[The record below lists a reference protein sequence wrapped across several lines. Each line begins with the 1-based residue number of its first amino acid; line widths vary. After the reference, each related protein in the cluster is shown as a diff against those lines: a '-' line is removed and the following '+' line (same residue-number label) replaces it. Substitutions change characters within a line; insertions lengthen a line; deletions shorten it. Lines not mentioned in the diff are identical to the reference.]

1 MLDFYNV
8 YCYNIITALC
18 GGNFVIFGV
27 KMGYSAD
34 KSLKMLE
41 LDKILQLL
49 SNEATLDDAKE
60 LSLNI
65 KPDTDIKAVKKQ
77 LTATNDAYVFL
88 AKYQAPTFG
97 SAVNVASPL
106 RRAAASAVL
115 STGELLDIAET
126 LRVIRGLK
134 SWRENCLNIG
144 ETSIDFLFEGLF
156 PNKYLE
162 DKITFAIKGENQ
174 ISDNASP
181 TLYDIRRKIVS
192 RSEKIKSILDKIVKG
207 NSAKYLQEAIVTQR
221 DGRYVVPLKVENK
234 GQVAGIVHDISST
247 GSTLF
252 VEPMAVVETNN
263 EIRVLKLREQEEID
277 RILAELSAEAGSF
290 ADSIIN
296 SYNCVIE
303 LNLIFAKAK
312 LGYKMKATLPE
323 INDKGQVYLKN
334 ARHPLINYKQVVP
347 ITVELGKSFNSI
359 VITGPNTG
367 GKTVTLK
374 TVGLL
379 TLMTMCGLLIPVDDG
394 STVAVFSKI
403 FADIG
408 DEQSIEQS
416 LSTFS
421 SHIVNIISILENADD
436 NSLVLLDELC
446 AGTDPIEGAALA
458 KVILMRLACFGTRVL
473 VTTHYPELKS
483 YAIDTAGVEIASCE
497 FDVATLRP
505 TYKLILG
512 LPGRSNAFAISK
524 RLGMPEDLIEQVKN
538 EVTDE
543 DMRFERVVATLER
556 ARHDAET
563 EREKASKLRRELEK
577 SRNRAEQ
584 LELELESKQNKLME
598 QTRQKANDIVE
609 MARYKSS
616 LLLNELEEMKKS
628 INAQNAAQM
637 LEKARQ
643 GYKTTLNELEDTA
656 NPVEENKAVGQ
667 AVTKVN
673 KGDIVLV
680 ADIGRDATVID
691 VKPDKKQA
699 YVMSG
704 AIKMWVSFD
713 NLRLK
718 KKNAPTTEG
727 KKTRKV
733 TGMMSRAQRQVSGE
747 IDIRGMASDEALL
760 ELDRYID
767 NALVSGLET
776 IRIIHGKGT
785 GVLRQS
791 VGAHLRSHKAIKT
804 FRLGT
809 FGEGENGVTVAE
821 FK

>member
-1 MLDFYNV
+1 MLKKA
-8 YCYNIITALC
+8 IKT
-18 GGNFVIFGV
+18 
-27 KMGYSAD
+27 
-34 KSLKMLE
+34 LE

-49 SNEATLDDAKE
+49 SNEATLEDSKE
-60 LSLNI
+60 QSLKI
-65 KPDTDIKAVKKQ
+65 KPDTDINEVRRQ
-77 LTATNDAYVFL
+77 LNATNDAYSFML
-88 AKYQAPTFG
+88 KYQAPSFG

-106 RRAAASAVL
+106 RRAAAAAVL

-126 LRVIRGLK
+126 LRVIRSLK
-134 SWRENCLNIG
+134 SWRGDCLNMS
-144 ETSIDFLFEGLF
+144 ETSIDYLFDGLY

-174 ISDNASP
+174 ISDNASQ

-192 RSEKIKSILDKIVKG
+192 KSEKIKDILDKIVRG
-207 NSAKYLQEAIVTQR
+207 NTAKYLQEAIVTQR

-234 GQVAGIVHDISST
+234 GQLSGIVHDISST

-252 VEPMAVVETNN
+252 VEPMSVVETNN

-277 RILAELSAEAGSF
+277 RILAELSAESGNF

-296 SYNCVIE
+296 SYNCLVE
-303 LNLIFAKAK
+303 LNLIFAKAR
-312 LGYKMKATLPE
+312 LAFKMKATLPQ

-359 VITGPNTG
+359 IITGPNTG

-379 TLMTMCGLLIPVDDG
+379 TLMTMCGMLIPADDG
-394 STVAVFSKI
+394 SNVAVFSKV

-421 SHIVNIISILENADD
+421 SHIVNIISILDKADD
-436 NSLVLLDELC
+436 DSLVLLDELC

-458 KVILMRLACFGTRVL
+458 KVILMRLAAFGTRVL

-483 YAIDTAGVEIASCE
+483 YAIDTKGVEIASCE
-497 FDVATLRP
+497 FDVATLKP

-512 LPGRSNAFAISK
+512 LPGRSNAFAISQ
-524 RLGMPEDLIEQVKN
+524 RLGMPLDLIEEVKKQVT
-538 EVTDE
+538 ED
-543 DMRFERVVATLER
+543 DMRFERVVATLEN
-556 ARHDAET
+556 ARHKAE
-563 EREKASKLRRELEK
+563 EEQRKASKIRAELEK

-584 LELELESKQNKLME
+584 LENELELKQKKLME

-609 MARYKSS
+609 IARYKSS
-616 LLLNELEEMKKS
+616 LLLNELEEIKKS
-628 INAQNAAQM
+628 LNAENAAKL

-643 GYKTTLNELEDTA
+643 GYKSALNELEDTA
-656 NPVEENKAVGQ
+656 NPVEANKVKGEI
-667 AVTKVN
+667 VTSVN

-680 ADIGRDATVID
+680 ADLGKEAEVID
-691 VKPDKKQA
+691 VKLDKKQA
-699 YVMSG
+699 QVMSG
-704 AIKMWVSFD
+704 AIKMWVNFED
-713 NLRLK
+713 LRYSKLK
-718 KKNAPTTEG
+718 KSAPQPQ
-727 KKTRKV
+727 KTRRV
-733 TGMMSRAQRQVSGE
+733 SGMISNAQRQVSGE
-747 IDIRGMASDEALL
+747 VDIRGMASDEALI

-767 NALVSGLET
+767 NALVSGLES

-785 GVLRQS
+785 GVLRKNVQT
-791 VGAHLRSHKAIKT
+791 HLRSHKAVKT

-809 FGEGENGVTVAE
+809 FGEGENGVTIAE
-821 FK
+821 LK

>member
-1 MLDFYNV
+1 
-8 YCYNIITALC
+8 
-18 GGNFVIFGV
+18 
-27 KMGYSAD
+27 MGYNFTKAI
-34 KSLKMLE
+34 KTLE

-49 SNEATLDDAKE
+49 SNEATLEDAKE
-60 LSLNI
+60 MSLKIEPSNNVNEVNR
-65 KPDTDIKAVKKQ
+65 T
-77 LTATNDAYVFL
+77 LNATNDAYLFL
-88 AKYQAPTFG
+88 AKYQAPSFG

-126 LRVIRGLK
+126 LRIIRSLK
-134 SWRENCLNIG
+134 NWREDCLNMG
-144 ETSIDFLFEGLF
+144 ETSIDYLFDGLY
-156 PNKYLE
+156 PIKHIE

-181 TLYDIRRKIVS
+181 ALYDIRRKIVS
-192 RSEKIKSILDKIVKG
+192 RSEKIKDILDKIVKG
-207 NSAKYLQEAIVTQR
+207 NTAKYLQEAIVTQR

-234 GQVAGIVHDISST
+234 GQLTGIVHDVSST

-252 VEPMAVVETNN
+252 VEPMSVVETNN

-277 RILAELSAEAGSF
+277 RILAELSAEAGNF
-290 ADSIIN
+290 ADTIIK

-312 LGYKMKATLPE
+312 LAYKMKATKPE
-323 INDKGQVYLKN
+323 INIKGQVYLKN
-334 ARHPLINYKQVVP
+334 ARHPLINYKKVVP
-347 ITVELGKSFNSI
+347 ITVELGKNYNSI
-359 VITGPNTG
+359 IITGPNTG

-394 STVAVFSKI
+394 SNIAVFSKV

-436 NSLVLLDELC
+436 DSLVLLDELC

-458 KVILMRLACFGTRVL
+458 KVILMRLSAYGTRVL

-483 YAIDTAGVEIASCE
+483 YAIDTDGVEIASCE
-497 FDVATLRP
+497 FDVATLKP
-505 TYKLILG
+505 TYKLIIG
-512 LPGRSNAFAISK
+512 LPGRSNAFAISQ
-524 RLGMPEDLIEQVKN
+524 RLGMPLDLIEEVKN
-538 EVTDE
+538 QVTDE
-543 DMRFERVVATLER
+543 DMRFERVVATLEK
-556 ARHDAET
+556 ARHEAEA
-563 EREKASKLRRELEK
+563 EREKATKLRHELEI
-577 SRNRAEQ
+577 SRNNAEQ
-584 LELELESKQNKLME
+584 LESELEAKQKKIME
-598 QTRQKANDIVE
+598 QTREKANSIVE
-609 MARYKSS
+609 IARYKSS
-616 LLLNELEEMKKS
+616 LLLNELEEMKKTL
-628 INAQNAAQM
+628 NAENAAKL
-637 LEKARQ
+637 LEKARI
-643 GYKTTLNELEDTA
+643 GYKSTLKELEDTT
-656 NPVEENKAVGQ
+656 NPVEENSVKGEAV
-667 AVTKVN
+667 KSVN
-673 KGDIVLV
+673 KGDIVIV
-680 ADIGRDATVID
+680 ADLGRDATVID
-691 VKPDKKQA
+691 VKLDKKQA

-704 AIKMWVSFD
+704 SIKLWVGFD

-718 KKNAPTTEG
+718 RKNAPTTEI
-727 KKTRKV
+727 KKTRRV
-733 TGMMSRAQRQVSGE
+733 TGMMSRANRQVSGE

-760 ELDRYID
+760 ELDKYID

-785 GVLRQS
+785 GVLRNS
-791 VGAHLRSHKAIKT
+791 VQAHLRSHKAVKS

-809 FGEGENGVTVAE
+809 FGEGENGVTIAE
-821 FK
+821 LN

>member
-1 MLDFYNV
+1 MQ
-8 YCYNIITALC
+8 NIRKA
-18 GGNFVIFGV
+18 V
-27 KMGYSAD
+27 KT
-34 KSLKMLE
+34 LE

-49 SNEATLDDAKE
+49 SLEATLEDAKE
-60 LSLNI
+60 LSVKLEP
-65 KPDTDIKAVKKQ
+65 KTDIYEVKRD
-77 LTATNDAYVFL
+77 LNATNDAYLFM
-88 AKYQAPTFG
+88 AKYQAPSFG

-126 LRVIRGLK
+126 LRVIRSLK
-134 SWRENCLNIG
+134 SWREDCLNMG
-144 ETSIDFLFEGLF
+144 ETSIDFLFDGLY

-181 TLYDIRRKIVS
+181 ALYDIRRKIVS
-192 RSEKIKSILDKIVKG
+192 RSEKIKDILDKIVRG
-207 NSAKYLQEAIVTQR
+207 NTAKYLQEAIVTQR
-221 DGRYVVPLKVENK
+221 DGRYVVPLKAENK

-252 VEPMAVVETNN
+252 VEPMSVVETNN

-277 RILAELSAEAGSF
+277 RILAELSNEVGNF
-290 ADSIIN
+290 ADSIIS
-296 SYNCVIE
+296 SYNCLIE

-312 LGYKMKATLPE
+312 LGYKMKATLPK
-323 INDKGQVYLKN
+323 INNKGQVYLKN

-347 ITVELGKSFNSI
+347 ITVELGKEFNSI

-394 STVAVFSKI
+394 SDIAVFSKV

-436 NSLVLLDELC
+436 DSLVLLDELC

-458 KVILMRLACFGTRVL
+458 KGILMRLASYGTRVL

-483 YAIDTAGVEIASCE
+483 YAIDTKGVQIASCE
-497 FDVATLRP
+497 FDVATLKP

-512 LPGRSNAFAISK
+512 LPGRSNAFAISR
-524 RLGMPEDLIEQVKN
+524 RLGMPTDLIEQVKSQ
-538 EVTDE
+538 VTDE
-543 DMRFERVVATLER
+543 DMRFERVVATLEN
-556 ARHDAET
+556 ARRKAE
-563 EREKASKLRRELEK
+563 EEEQRSRKLRIDLEK
-577 SRNRAEQ
+577 SRQKAEQ
-584 LELELESKQNKLME
+584 IETELLLKQKKLME
-598 QTRQKANDIVE
+598 QTREKANTIIE
-609 MARYKSS
+609 IARNKSS
-616 LLLNELEEMKKS
+616 FLLNELEEMKKTL
-628 INAQNAAQM
+628 NAENSAK
-637 LEKARQ
+637 LLDKARQ
-643 GYKTTLNELEDTA
+643 NFKSTLNELENTA
-656 NPVEENKAVGQ
+656 NPVEEAKAKGEVPES
-667 AVTKVN
+667 VN
-673 KGDIVLV
+673 KGDVVLV
-680 ADIGRDATVID
+680 ADLGRDATVID
-691 VKPDKKQA
+691 VKEGKKQA

-704 AIKMWVSFD
+704 SIKMWVGFE

-718 KKNAPTTEG
+718 RKNAPSTEI

-733 TGMMSRAQRQVSGE
+733 TGMMSRAHRQVSGE
-747 IDIRGMASDEALL
+747 IDIRGMASDEAIL
-760 ELDRYID
+760 ELDKYID

-785 GVLRQS
+785 GVLRNS
-791 VGAHLRSHKAIKT
+791 VQTHLRSHKAVKS

-809 FGEGENGVTVAE
+809 FGEGENGVTIAE
-821 FK
+821 LN

>member
-1 MLDFYNV
+1 MQ
-8 YCYNIITALC
+8 NIRKA
-18 GGNFVIFGV
+18 V
-27 KMGYSAD
+27 KT
-34 KSLKMLE
+34 LE

-49 SNEATLDDAKE
+49 SNEATLEDAKE
-60 LSLNI
+60 LSVRLEP
-65 KPDTDIKAVKKQ
+65 KTDILEVKRD
-77 LTATNDAYVFL
+77 LGATNDAYLFM
-88 AKYQAPTFG
+88 AKYQAPSFG

-126 LRVIRGLK
+126 LRVIRSLK
-134 SWRENCLNIG
+134 SWREDCLNMG
-144 ETSIDFLFEGLF
+144 ETSIDFLFDGLY

-181 TLYDIRRKIVS
+181 ALYDIRRKIVS
-192 RSEKIKSILDKIVKG
+192 RSEKIKDILDKIVRG
-207 NSAKYLQEAIVTQR
+207 NTAKYLQEAIVTQR
-221 DGRYVVPLKVENK
+221 DGRYVVPLKAENK

-252 VEPMAVVETNN
+252 VEPMSVVETNN

-277 RILAELSAEAGSF
+277 RILAELSAEAGNF
-290 ADSIIN
+290 ADSIIS
-296 SYNCVIE
+296 SYNCLIE

-312 LGYKMKATLPE
+312 LAYKMKATKPQ
-323 INDKGQVYLKN
+323 INNKGQVYLKN
-334 ARHPLINYKQVVP
+334 ARHPLINYKQAVP
-347 ITVELGKSFNSI
+347 ITVELGKEFNSI
-359 VITGPNTG
+359 IITGPNTG

-394 STVAVFSKI
+394 SDIAVFSKI

-436 NSLVLLDELC
+436 DSLVLLDELC

-458 KVILMRLACFGTRVL
+458 KGILMRLASYGTKVL

-483 YAIDTAGVEIASCE
+483 YAIDTAGVQIASCE
-497 FDVATLRP
+497 FDVATLKP

-512 LPGRSNAFAISK
+512 LPGRSNAFAISQ
-524 RLGMPEDLIEQVKN
+524 RLGMPEDLIESVKSQI
-538 EVTDE
+538 TDD
-543 DMRFERVVATLER
+543 DMRFERVVMVLEN
-556 ARHDAET
+556 ARRKAE
-563 EREKASKLRRELEK
+563 EEEQRSRKLRIELEK
-577 SRNRAEQ
+577 SRQRAEQ
-584 LELELESKQNKLME
+584 LENELLLKQKKIME
-598 QTRQKANDIVE
+598 QTREKANTIIE
-609 MARYKSS
+609 IARNKSS
-616 LLLNELEEMKKS
+616 LLLNQLEEMKKTL
-628 INAQNAAQM
+628 NAENSAK
-637 LEKARQ
+637 LLDKARQ
-643 GYKTTLNELEDTA
+643 NFKSTLTELENTA
-656 NPVEENKAVGQ
+656 NPVEEAKAKGEIP
-667 AVTKVN
+667 KSVN

-680 ADIGRDATVID
+680 ADLGRDATVID

-704 AIKMWVSFD
+704 SIKMWVD
-713 NLRLK
+713 LENLRLK
-718 KKNAPTTEG
+718 RKNAPSTEV

-733 TGMMSRAQRQVSGE
+733 TGMMSRANRQVSGE
-747 IDIRGMASDEALL
+747 IDIRGMASDEAIL
-760 ELDRYID
+760 ELDKYID
-767 NALVSGLET
+767 NALVSGLEI

-785 GVLRQS
+785 GVLRSS
-791 VGAHLRSHKAIKT
+791 VQTHLRSHKAVKS

-809 FGEGENGVTVAE
+809 FGEGENGVTIAE
-821 FK
+821 LN

>member
-1 MLDFYNV
+1 M
-8 YCYNIITALC
+8 YNISKS
-18 GGNFVIFGV
+18 V
-27 KMGYSAD
+27 KT
-34 KSLKMLE
+34 LE
-41 LDKILQLL
+41 LDKILRLL
-49 SNEATLDDAKE
+49 CNEATLEDAKE
-60 LSLNI
+60 RSLNI
-65 KPDTDIKAVKKQ
+65 KPLTNINEVKRE
-77 LTATNDAYVFL
+77 LNATNDAYTFM
-88 AKYQAPTFG
+88 AKYQAPSFG

-106 RRAAASAVL
+106 RRAGASAVL

-126 LRVIRGLK
+126 LRVIRSLK
-134 SWRENCLNIG
+134 AWREDCLNMG
-144 ETSIDFLFEGLF
+144 ETSINYLFEGLF

-162 DKITFAIKGENQ
+162 DKITFAIMGENQ

-192 RSEKIKSILDKIVKG
+192 RSEKIKDILDKIVRG
-207 NSAKYLQEAIVTQR
+207 NTAKYLQEAIVTQR

-234 GQVAGIVHDISST
+234 GQLAGIVHDISST

-252 VEPMAVVETNN
+252 IEPMSVVETNN
-263 EIRVLKLREQEEID
+263 EIRVLKLREQEEIE
-277 RILAELSAEAGSF
+277 RILAELSAEAGNF

-296 SYNCVIE
+296 SYNCVVE

-312 LGYKMKATLPE
+312 LAYKMKATLPKINNKGE
-323 INDKGQVYLKN
+323 IYLKN

-347 ITVELGKSFNSI
+347 ISVELGKNYNSI
-359 VITGPNTG
+359 IITGPNTG

-394 STVAVFSKI
+394 SNVAIFSKI

-421 SHIVNIISILENADD
+421 SHIVNIISILENADYD
-436 NSLVLLDELC
+436 SLVLLDELC

-458 KVILMRLACFGTRVL
+458 KAILMRLSAYGTRVL

-483 YAIDTAGVEIASCE
+483 YAIDTDGVEIASCE
-497 FDVATLRP
+497 FDVATLKP

-512 LPGRSNAFAISK
+512 LPGRSNAFAISQ
-524 RLGMPEDLIEQVKN
+524 RLGMPEDLIEEVKN
-538 EVTDE
+538 LVTDE
-543 DMRFERVVATLER
+543 DMRFERVVKTLEK
-556 ARHDAET
+556 ARHEAEA
-563 EREKASKLRRELEK
+563 EREKAVKLRSELEK

-584 LELELESKQNKLME
+584 LESELESKQKKIME
-598 QTRQKANDIVE
+598 QAREKANNIIE
-609 MARYKSS
+609 IAHYKSS
-616 LLLNELEEMKKS
+616 LLLNELEEMKKAL
-628 INAQNAAQM
+628 NAENAAK
-637 LEKARQ
+637 LLDKARQ
-643 GYKTTLNELEDTA
+643 GYKSTLKELQDTA
-656 NPVEENKAVGQ
+656 NPVEENTIKGE
-667 AVTKVN
+667 AVTTVN
-673 KGDIVLV
+673 KGDIVIV
-680 ADIGRDATVID
+680 ADLGRDATVID
-691 VKPDKKQA
+691 VKNDKKQA

-718 KKNAPTTEG
+718 KKNAPSTEV

-733 TGMMSRAQRQVSGE
+733 TGMMSRANRQVSGE
-747 IDIRGMASDEALL
+747 IDIRGMASDEAIL
-760 ELDRYID
+760 ELDKYID

-776 IRIIHGKGT
+776 VRIIHGKGT

-791 VGAHLRSHKAIKT
+791 VQAHLRSHKAVKS

-809 FGEGENGVTVAE
+809 FGEGENGVTIAE
-821 FK
+821 LS

>member
-1 MLDFYNV
+1 M
-8 YCYNIITALC
+8 YNISKS
-18 GGNFVIFGV
+18 V
-27 KMGYSAD
+27 KT
-34 KSLKMLE
+34 LE
-41 LDKILQLL
+41 LDKILRLL
-49 SNEATLDDAKE
+49 CNEATLEDAKE
-60 LSLNI
+60 RSLNI
-65 KPDTDIKAVKKQ
+65 KPLTNINEVKRE
-77 LTATNDAYVFL
+77 LNATNDAYTFM
-88 AKYQAPTFG
+88 AKYQAPSFG

-106 RRAAASAVL
+106 RRAGASAVL

-126 LRVIRGLK
+126 LRVIRSLK
-134 SWRENCLNIG
+134 AWREDCLNMG
-144 ETSIDFLFEGLF
+144 ETSINYLFEGLF

-192 RSEKIKSILDKIVKG
+192 RSEKIKDILDKIVRG
-207 NSAKYLQEAIVTQR
+207 NTAKYLQEAIVTQR

-234 GQVAGIVHDISST
+234 GQLAGIVHDISST

-252 VEPMAVVETNN
+252 IEPMSVVEANN
-263 EIRVLKLREQEEID
+263 EIRVLKLREQEEIE
-277 RILAELSAEAGSF
+277 RILAELSAEAGNF

-296 SYNCVIE
+296 SYNCVVE

-312 LGYKMKATLPE
+312 LAYKMKATLPKINNKGE
-323 INDKGQVYLKN
+323 IYLKN

-347 ITVELGKSFNSI
+347 ISVELGKNYNSI
-359 VITGPNTG
+359 IITGPNTG

-394 STVAVFSKI
+394 SNVAIFSKI

-421 SHIVNIISILENADD
+421 SHIVNIISILENADYD
-436 NSLVLLDELC
+436 SLVLLDELC

-458 KVILMRLACFGTRVL
+458 KAILMRLSAYGTRVL

-483 YAIDTAGVEIASCE
+483 YAIDTDGVEIASCE
-497 FDVATLRP
+497 FDVATLKP

-512 LPGRSNAFAISK
+512 LPGRSNAFAISQ
-524 RLGMPEDLIEQVKN
+524 RLGMPEDLIEEVKN
-538 EVTDE
+538 LVTDE
-543 DMRFERVVATLER
+543 DMRFERVVKTLEK
-556 ARHDAET
+556 ARHEAEA
-563 EREKASKLRRELEK
+563 EREKAVKLRSELEK

-584 LELELESKQNKLME
+584 LESELESKQKKIME
-598 QTRQKANDIVE
+598 QAREKANNIIE
-609 MARYKSS
+609 IAHYKSS
-616 LLLNELEEMKKS
+616 LLLNELEEMKKAL
-628 INAQNAAQM
+628 NAENAAK
-637 LEKARQ
+637 LLDKARQ
-643 GYKTTLNELEDTA
+643 GYKSTLKELQDTA
-656 NPVEENKAVGQ
+656 NPVEENTIKGE
-667 AVTKVN
+667 AVTTVN
-673 KGDIVLV
+673 KGDIVIV
-680 ADIGRDATVID
+680 ADLGRDATVID
-691 VKPDKKQA
+691 VKNDKKQA

-718 KKNAPTTEG
+718 KKNAPSTEV

-733 TGMMSRAQRQVSGE
+733 TGMMSRANRQVSGE
-747 IDIRGMASDEALL
+747 IDIRGMASDEAIL
-760 ELDRYID
+760 ELDKYID

-776 IRIIHGKGT
+776 VRIIHGKGT

-791 VGAHLRSHKAIKT
+791 VQAHLRSHKAVKS

-809 FGEGENGVTVAE
+809 FGEGENGVTIAE
-821 FK
+821 LS

>member
-1 MLDFYNV
+1 MLKK
-8 YCYNIITALC
+8 A
-18 GGNFVIFGV
+18 V
-27 KMGYSAD
+27 KT
-34 KSLKMLE
+34 LE
-41 LDKILQLL
+41 LDKILNLL
-49 SNEATLDDAKE
+49 SNEATLEDAKE
-60 LSLNI
+60 QSLKIIPNTNI
-65 KPDTDIKAVKKQ
+65 KEVKRQ
-77 LTATNDAYVFL
+77 LDATNDAYLFML
-88 AKYQAPTFG
+88 KYQAPSFG

-106 RRAAASAVL
+106 RRAAAAAVL

-126 LRVIRGLK
+126 LRVIRSLK
-134 SWRENCLNIG
+134 SWREDCLNMG
-144 ETSIDFLFEGLF
+144 ETSIDYLFEGLF

-192 RSEKIKSILDKIVKG
+192 KSEKIKDILDKIVRG
-207 NSAKYLQEAIVTQR
+207 STAKYLQEAIVTQR

-252 VEPMAVVETNN
+252 VEPMSVVETNN

-277 RILAELSAEAGSF
+277 RILAELSSEAGNF

-296 SYNCVIE
+296 SYNCLIE

-312 LGYKMKATLPE
+312 LAYKMKATLPK

-334 ARHPLINYKQVVP
+334 ARHPLIHHKQVVP
-347 ITVELGKSFNSI
+347 ITVELGKKFNSI
-359 VITGPNTG
+359 IITGPNTG

-394 STVAVFSKI
+394 SDIAVFSKV

-421 SHIVNIISILENADD
+421 SHIVNIISILEKADD
-436 NSLVLLDELC
+436 DSLVLLDELC

-458 KVILMRLACFGTRVL
+458 KVILMRLAAYGTRVL

-483 YAIDTAGVEIASCE
+483 YAIDTNGVEIASCE
-497 FDVATLRP
+497 FDVATLKP

-512 LPGRSNAFAISK
+512 LPGRSNAFAISQ
-524 RLGMPEDLIEQVKN
+524 RLGMPLDLIEEVKRQ
-538 EVTDE
+538 VTDD
-543 DMRFERVVATLER
+543 DMRFERVVATLEK
-556 ARHDAET
+556 ARFEAE
-563 EREKASKLRRELEK
+563 EEHRKASKLRAELEK

-584 LELELESKQNKLME
+584 LENELEIKQKKLME
-598 QTRQKANDIVE
+598 QTREKANNIVE
-609 MARYKSS
+609 IARYKSS

-628 INAQNAAQM
+628 LNAENASKL

-643 GYKTTLNELEDTA
+643 GYKSTLNELEETA
-656 NPVEENKAVGQ
+656 NPVEENKAKGE
-667 AVTKVN
+667 AVTSVS

-680 ADIGRDATVID
+680 ADLGRDATVID
-691 VKPDKKQA
+691 VKENKKQA

-704 AIKMWVSFD
+704 SIKMWVSFD
-713 NLRLK
+713 NLRAK
-718 KKNAPTTEG
+718 RKNAPTTEV

-733 TGMMSRAQRQVSGE
+733 TGMMSRAQRIVSGE
-747 IDIRGMASDEALL
+747 VDIRGMASDEALL

-791 VGAHLRSHKAIKT
+791 VQTHLRNHKAVKS

-809 FGEGENGVTVAE
+809 FGEGENGVTIAE
-821 FK
+821 LN